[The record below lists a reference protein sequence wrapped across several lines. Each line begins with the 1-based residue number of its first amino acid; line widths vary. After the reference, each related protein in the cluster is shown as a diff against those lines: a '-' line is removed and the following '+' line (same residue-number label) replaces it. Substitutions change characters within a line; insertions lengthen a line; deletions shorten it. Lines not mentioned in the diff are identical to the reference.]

1 MQFLAPLIWMASIAV
16 AIPIILHLTRK
27 ASKKPLLFS
36 SLMFLRRIPVVEV
49 RRRKLKHPLLLLL
62 RCLGILLLV
71 AAFARPVL
79 EGLWNPALV
88 AGENKSVVVLLDS
101 SQSMA
106 VPSVWE
112 KALEAASERVS
123 ALQIGDEVM
132 VVEFG
137 SKGRPITPWERNPAR
152 ILQVLSSDLVPTF
165 ESTDYSEALKKAA
178 EVLDSASNESREI
191 FLITDLQR
199 VGLPGRG
206 FSDLELDDDIAIEL
220 KNVGVPSNNIFIEEV
235 RIQREAYEER
245 YPFSTVVRIASSIDV
260 DGPSTSRGDGEV
272 RLYLDDQLIDRK
284 PFRIAEGGTGTVTFD
299 TFDLPSNRVRGRIV
313 LEPAD
318 AFAADDLYY
327 FVVEQRKPTEIL
339 LVSGGDDIY
348 FKKALS
354 AGTNLPFALREAA
367 SLSATGLSDYPLLV
381 LSDLNSFPAATLRGY
396 VEEGGG
402 LVITL
407 GNRVDQSAFDRFLEG
422 WLPVRIGEKR
432 FARGSGSSFYS
443 VTEVD
448 RLHPVF
454 EPFLHSRTNALAEV
468 QFYGYWQLE
477 ASPGSLVLARFT
489 NGDPALV
496 EVSAGKGRVLVFA
509 SSMDRIWSDFPLRP
523 NFLPFWQSLIRYA
536 SQTTTRPAS
545 MNVSEIL
552 AFDEW
557 AKSEQVETERRWDI
571 LDPKGRRL
579 LGLGD
584 VAPDFL
590 TVTEPG
596 FYELRKDRTTDWIA
610 VNMDR
615 AESDLG
621 QISEAEFQSVL
632 SRIGHETTEV
642 SGSEERGVQDTGNE
656 VWWLLLI
663 LAGIVLLA
671 EAVMANVIS
680 SGAVARHA

>member
-220 KNVGVPSNNIFIEEV
+220 KKLAFADRDRWVADPDKADVPVDRLLDADYLRQRAQLVDPGHAAEAVAPGFGGSPDGSDEEMDDRGDTVYLTAVDRWGNAVSWIQSNFAGFGSGLLEPETGILLHNRGALYTLEEGHPNQVAPGKRPYHTLSPMMALHRDGSFAFTLGTPGGDSQPQSLIQIVNNVLIFGMTPQQAIEAPRFRSMGGVRVALENRVPLATAEGLVALGHDLNLIEGWTATFGGAQMIFWDAANGV
-235 RIQREAYEER
+235 LTAAADPRREAY
-245 YPFSTVVRIASSIDV
+245 
-260 DGPSTSRGDGEV
+260 
-272 RLYLDDQLIDRK
+272 
-284 PFRIAEGGTGTVTFD
+284 
-299 TFDLPSNRVRGRIV
+299 
-313 LEPAD
+313 
-318 AFAADDLYY
+318 
-327 FVVEQRKPTEIL
+327 
-339 LVSGGDDIY
+339 
-348 FKKALS
+348 
-354 AGTNLPFALREAA
+354 
-367 SLSATGLSDYPLLV
+367 
-381 LSDLNSFPAATLRGY
+381 
-396 VEEGGG
+396 
-402 LVITL
+402 
-407 GNRVDQSAFDRFLEG
+407 
-422 WLPVRIGEKR
+422 
-432 FARGSGSSFYS
+432 
-443 VTEVD
+443 
-448 RLHPVF
+448 
-454 EPFLHSRTNALAEV
+454 ALA
-468 QFYGYWQLE
+468 Y
-477 ASPGSLVLARFT
+477 
-489 NGDPALV
+489 
-496 EVSAGKGRVLVFA
+496 
-509 SSMDRIWSDFPLRP
+509 
-523 NFLPFWQSLIRYA
+523 
-536 SQTTTRPAS
+536 
-545 MNVSEIL
+545 
-552 AFDEW
+552 
-557 AKSEQVETERRWDI
+557 
-571 LDPKGRRL
+571 
-579 LGLGD
+579 
-584 VAPDFL
+584 
-590 TVTEPG
+590 
-596 FYELRKDRTTDWIA
+596 
-610 VNMDR
+610 
-615 AESDLG
+615 
-621 QISEAEFQSVL
+621 
-632 SRIGHETTEV
+632 
-642 SGSEERGVQDTGNE
+642 
-656 VWWLLLI
+656 
-663 LAGIVLLA
+663 
-671 EAVMANVIS
+671 
-680 SGAVARHA
+680 